1 MLTVFVLFVL
11 KYFFYCDFL
20 VCLFVLTEKDDPEGA
35 FSGHALEL
43 VSILSSE
50 FSVFFLGSVF
60 FLFPFE
66 KLIGFGPELFD
77 GVSGFGR
84 NEFEGFALGD

>member
-20 VCLFVLTEKDDPEGA
+20 VCLFVPTEKDDTESA
-35 FSGHALEL
+35 FSGHTLEL

-50 FSVFFLGSVF
+50 FSVLFLGSVF
-60 FLFPFE
+60 FLLPFE

-77 GVSGFGR
+77 SVSGFRR
-84 NEFEGFALGD
+84 NDFKVFALSN